1 MNYTLLVYLL
11 TISATAF
18 HIIHQKAVAPPSKS
32 DIEATA
38 NYTRIDQQR
47 YHATY
52 SFIHSEHN
60 TILQEEGLSAF
71 YEKLWNLKAGH
82 TKRVNIVQI
91 GDSHT
96 QPDLIAR
103 EVRSGLQH
111 FFGDAGRGLVFPYQI
126 ARTNA
131 PFDIASSAP
140 TRWLHSQ
147 ISRPHASNHLGI
159 AGFSLRKSNGNG
171 TVRLSLKPDINA
183 NQQLFDCVKLFV
195 GQGTWQVHSIDSHTT
210 TYTVKQSGQTT
221 SKPQEILLKSPT
233 HGIDI
238 RSMAS
243 NPHFFGVSL
252 EKKDASGVLFHTI
265 GVNGARYKQY
275 NDEPLFWEQL
285 PALEVDLYILSLG
298 TNEAFYNDMTEESY
312 INDVSETIARIQTI
326 NPKAAILVSTTA
338 ESFKYGRINPMIER
352 LNLALKFYCHKQGIP
367 VWDLFEITGGS
378 GSAQEWLKN
387 GLLQADKIHY
397 QQKAYSMQGA
407 LLFDALASGYNQ
419 FIEQKSSTVEFPLAK
434 TVDK

>member
-11 TISATAF
+11 TISATALD
-18 HIIHQKAVAPPSKS
+18 IIHQKAVVPSSEKS
-32 DIEATA
+32 IETTA
-38 NYTRIDQQR
+38 NYTLIDQQR

-52 SFIHSEHN
+52 SFIHSERN
-60 TILQEEGLSAF
+60 TILQEEGLFSF
-71 YEKLWNLKAGH
+71 YDKLWALKTGRI
-82 TKRVNIVQI
+82 KRVNIVQI

-103 EVRSGLQH
+103 EVRSGLQR
-111 FFGDAGRGLVFPYQI
+111 FFGDAGRGLVFPYQV
-126 ARTNA
+126 ARTNG
-131 PFDIASSAP
+131 PFDISSSTP

-171 TVRLSLKPDINA
+171 MVRLSLKPDIDA
-183 NQQLFDCVKLFV
+183 DQQLFDYVKLFV
-195 GQGTWQVHSIDSHTT
+195 GQGTWQVHSVDGRAT
-210 TYTVKQSGQTT
+210 TYTVKQSQQTT
-221 SKPQEILLKSPT
+221 SEPQEIYLKSPT
-233 HGIDI
+233 HSIDI
-238 RSMAS
+238 RSTAG
-243 NPHFFGVSL
+243 NPYFFGASL

-275 NDEPLFWEQL
+275 NDEPLFWAQL
-285 PALEVDLYILSLG
+285 PALQADLYILSLG
-298 TNEAFYNDMTEESY
+298 TNEAFYNDMTEEAY
-312 INDVSETIARIQTI
+312 INDVSETIAKIQTI

-338 ESFKYGRINPMIER
+338 ESFKYGKINPMIER
-352 LNLALKFYCHKQGIP
+352 LNLAVKFYCHKMGIP

-387 GLLQADKIHY
+387 DLLQADKIHY

-407 LLFDALASGYNQ
+407 LLFDALANGYNQ
-419 FIEQKSSTVEFPLAK
+419 FIEQKSSTVEFPMAK
-434 TVDK
+434 TEDK